1 MLKYGNVL
9 PYAECHTHCITIEEF
24 GNTVFIA
31 TVQGTCTTLNVS
43 QLLDIYQHYQT
54 NSNLE
59 LVILHFNI
67 LKCIYDI
74 IGAGTRYFRPLFCVQ
89 QHSEAAANKRTSS
102 TLCRVVEVLH
112 GRFKKKRFRK

>member
-43 QLLDIYQHYQT
+43 QLLVT
-54 NSNLE
+54 FTST
-59 LVILHFNI
+59 
-67 LKCIYDI
+67 
-74 IGAGTRYFRPLFCVQ
+74 TRP
-89 QHSEAAANKRTSS
+89 TPD
-102 TLCRVVEVLH
+102 
-112 GRFKKKRFRK
+112 